1 VALQQ
6 EYNNLHNYL
15 QTGEDRGLYSASK
28 QQADR
33 FFQEKGIKYPLS
45 IRNDLIRLEH
55 NPSTV
60 TEYWVR
66 IPVKAVKGALWIGLI
81 KPYELIP
88 TDGKVCESKL
98 YRRDDK
104 WWINVTVERE
114 IPERTNYQNVIA
126 IDLRIHHIACI
137 ELPTSNGQSLN
148 QVRGHY
154 FWLRRQLAKKG
165 LQKVIKKI
173 GDHESR
179 ILVDIMH
186 KITSDLALETNSLL
200 VPTQYHK
207 RNWKRGF

>member
-1 VALQQ
+1 MALQQ

-33 FFQEKGIKYPLS
+33 FFQKIKKGIKYPLS

-60 TEYWVR
+60 AEYWVR

-81 KPYELIP
+81 EPYEPIP

-126 IDLRIHHIACI
+126 IDLRIHHIATCI
-137 ELPTSNGQSLN
+137 ELPTSKTVFYGQSLN

-154 FWLRRQLAKKG
+154 FWLRRQLAKKTS
-165 LQKVIKKI
+165 KSNKK
-173 GDHESR
+173 DR
-179 ILVDIMH
+179 
-186 KITSDLALETNSLL
+186 
-200 VPTQYHK
+200 
-207 RNWKRGF
+207 

>member
-33 FFQEKGIKYPLS
+33 FFQKIKKGIKYPLS
-45 IRNDLIRLEH
+45 IRNDLRA
-55 NPSTV
+55 
-60 TEYWVR
+60 EYWVR

-81 KPYELIP
+81 KPYEPIP
-88 TDGKVCESKL
+88 TDGK

-126 IDLRIHHIACI
+126 IDLRIHHIATCI
-137 ELPTSNGQSLN
+137 ELPTSKTVFYGQSLN

-154 FWLRRQLAKKG
+154 FWLRRQLAKKDS
-165 LQKVIKKI
+165 KK
-173 GDHESR
+173 
-179 ILVDIMH
+179 
-186 KITSDLALETNSLL
+186 
-200 VPTQYHK
+200 
-207 RNWKRGF
+207 

>member
-1 VALQQ
+1 M
-6 EYNNLHNYL
+6 
-15 QTGEDRGLYSASK
+15 
-28 QQADR
+28 
-33 FFQEKGIKYPLS
+33 
-45 IRNDLIRLEH
+45 IRLEH

-60 TEYWVR
+60 AEYWVR
-66 IPVKAVKGALWIGLI
+66 IRVKAVKGALWIGLI
-81 KPYELIP
+81 KPYEPIP

-126 IDLRIHHIACI
+126 IDLRIHHIATCI
-137 ELPTSNGQSLN
+137 ELPASKTVFYGQSLN

-179 ILVDIMH
+179 IIVDIMH
-186 KITSDLALETNSLL
+186 KIISDLVNRALETNSLL

-207 RNWKRGF
+207 RNWKRLTSIGSLRT

>member
-33 FFQEKGIKYPLS
+33 FFQKIKKGIKYPLS

-60 TEYWVR
+60 AEYWVR

-81 KPYELIP
+81 KPYEPIP
-88 TDGKVCESKL
+88 TDGK

-126 IDLRIHHIACI
+126 IDSNILL
-137 ELPTSNGQSLN
+137 EDTS
-148 QVRGHY
+148 Y
-154 FWLRRQLAKKG
+154 C
-165 LQKVIKKI
+165 
-173 GDHESR
+173 
-179 ILVDIMH
+179 
-186 KITSDLALETNSLL
+186 DL
-200 VPTQYHK
+200 Y
-207 RNWKRGF
+207 